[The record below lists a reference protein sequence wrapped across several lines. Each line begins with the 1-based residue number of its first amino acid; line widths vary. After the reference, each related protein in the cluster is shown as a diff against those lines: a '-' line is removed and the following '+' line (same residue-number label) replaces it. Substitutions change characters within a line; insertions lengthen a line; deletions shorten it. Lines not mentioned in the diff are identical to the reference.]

1 MIHTLPVNESADG
14 ASSASPIIQK
24 RPRKRQFFWWIA
36 AIGLTGAVFG
46 AAWYSG
52 GDRFANEP
60 LHPAWNHP
68 IAVPDFSLTER
79 DGRTVSLADLRG
91 KVWVANFIYA
101 QCPGPCPMLS
111 ARLRSVQ
118 MALADQASEV
128 VLVSFSLDPI
138 SDTPAVLADYARRF
152 HADANWWFL
161 TNRDVDAMRHL
172 VETGFLQSVVPASG
186 DNPMI
191 HSNYFAVLDRRARI
205 RAFHDGLDP
214 DVKARV
220 VRDVYRLLA
229 EPAAP

>member
-1 MIHTLPVNESADG
+1 MSTGYPNEQAGGAPLAAAMIDEP
-14 ASSASPIIQK
+14 
-24 RPRKRQFFWWIA
+24 PRKTHLAWWLT
-36 AIGLTGAVFG
+36 AIGLAAVVFG
-46 AAWYSG
+46 VAWYSG
-52 GDRFANEP
+52 GDRLANEP
-60 LHPAWNHP
+60 LHPAWNQP

-79 DGRTVSLADLRG
+79 DGRRITLADLRG

-111 ARLRSVQ
+111 ARMRSIQ
-118 MALADQASEV
+118 TALADRAKDV
-128 VLVSFSLDPI
+128 LLVSFSLDPV
-138 SDTPAVLADYARRF
+138 SDTPAVLVDYARRF

-191 HSNYFAVLDRRARI
+191 HSNYFAVLDRGARI

-220 VRDVYRLLA
+220 VRDVRRLLA